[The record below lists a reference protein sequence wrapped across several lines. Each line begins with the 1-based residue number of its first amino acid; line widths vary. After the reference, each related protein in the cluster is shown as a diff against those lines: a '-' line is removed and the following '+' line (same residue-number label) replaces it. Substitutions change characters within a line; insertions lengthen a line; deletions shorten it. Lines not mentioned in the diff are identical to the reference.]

1 MALLSSRTP
10 ARPRRRPRLATALVG
25 ALVLAAGTALVVVTA
40 PAGTAAPTCGTLFDD
55 FSYSSRTDPA
65 VAAHGWRVRTSAGG
79 PGVGGARW
87 SADNV
92 TFETVDGQRS
102 LRLRAATDG
111 TAAGTSHAEFSQQ
124 QRRFREGTYLARI
137 RFADVPESGTD
148 GDHVNQTFYS
158 ISPLARAFDPTY
170 SELDFA
176 EYLPNGGWGTSTPTD
191 YVTSWYTYQP
201 DPWVADNQSTTVP
214 GSLAGWH
221 DVMATVGDGTVRYY
235 VDGRLVGTHSGKVYP
250 RQDMSIDFNQWFI
263 DLAGHRGGT
272 SVWRQSVDYVL
283 HAEDQLLT
291 PAQASAAVAS
301 LRQQG
306 LAHVDTIGQ
315 RSGCSAAPPA
325 TTPGPTPT
333 ASTRPTPTP
342 SPTSTTAPSPSPS
355 APTGSPTTPAASL
368 PTGTHTVVSD
378 LGGRCLDVPAW
389 DFSPG
394 VRVVM
399 WACDGESKQRWR
411 SVGRTLRTQG
421 DLCLD
426 VAGAATA
433 NGTPV
438 QIARCNGN
446 PAQDWVLGADRTL
459 RNPLSGR
466 CLDIEGWRATDGA
479 RLVVWD
485 CHGGAN
491 QRWRLV

>member
-1 MALLSSRTP
+1 MTLLPSTARRAP
-10 ARPRRRPRLATALVG
+10 ARARRRPARTRLVTALLGALALVG
-25 ALVLAAGTALVVVTA
+25 GAAFVVATA

-55 FSYSSRTDPA
+55 FSYSSRADPTL
-65 VAAHGWRVRTSAGG
+65 AAHGWRVRTTAGG
-79 PGVGGARW
+79 PGVGGAAW

-92 TFETVDGQRS
+92 AFETVDGQRS
-102 LRLRAATDG
+102 LRLRAATNG
-111 TAAGTSHAEFSQQ
+111 TAAGTSHAEISQQ
-124 QRRFREGTYLARI
+124 ARRFREGTYLARI
-137 RFADVPESGTD
+137 KFADVPESGAD

-158 ISPLARAFDPTY
+158 ISPLARPFDPTY

-191 YVTSWYTYQP
+191 YVTSWYTYQA

-221 DVMATVGDGTVRYY
+221 DVMATVGAGTIRYY

-263 DLAGHRGGT
+263 DLAGHSGGT

-283 HAEDQLLT
+283 HAEDQVLT
-291 PAQASAAVAS
+291 PAQAGAAVAS

-306 LAHVDTIGQ
+306 LAHVDTIGA
-315 RSGCSAAPPA
+315 STGCSATPPA
-325 TTPGPTPT
+325 
-333 ASTRPTPTP
+333 ATPTP
-342 SPTSTTAPSPSPS
+342 SPTATRTPTPTPS
-355 APTGSPTTPAASL
+355 ASPTTPTQ
-368 PTGTHTVVSD
+368 PTGTRTVVSD
-378 LGGRCLDVPAW
+378 LNGKCLDVPAW
-389 DFSPG
+389 SFSPG

-399 WACDGESKQRWR
+399 WACDGESKQRWQV
-411 SVGRTLRTQG
+411 VGRTLRTQN

-426 VAGAATA
+426 VAGAGTA

-446 PAQDWVLGADRTL
+446 AAQDWVLGADRTL
-459 RNPLSGR
+459 RNPVSGR
-466 CLDIEGWRATDGA
+466 CLDIDGWRAGDGA
-479 RLVVWD
+479 QLIVWD